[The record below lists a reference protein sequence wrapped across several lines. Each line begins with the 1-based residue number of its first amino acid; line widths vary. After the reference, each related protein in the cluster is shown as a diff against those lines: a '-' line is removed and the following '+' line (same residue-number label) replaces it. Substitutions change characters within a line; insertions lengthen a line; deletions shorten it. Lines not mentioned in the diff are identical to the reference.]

1 MITLYLQ
8 WDRHSG
14 PSEIGQHKLTFSM
27 DESVNSGDFNPL
39 HIKKGTQFIVMMIE
53 ADTKEAQEFRD
64 ESPEESKERFRKRM
78 NSLINQVAEANG
90 FKGPEFR
97 DLFKTELK
105 ERGLIKEST
114 KELNLEGYAKVIGI
128 LNEKLYARQKPTRT
142 K

>member
-1 MITLYLQ
+1 MIILPLQ
-8 WDRHSG
+8 YDRHSG
-14 PSEIGQHKLTFSM
+14 PDAIGQHKLTFTL
-27 DESVNSGDFNPL
+27 DESVATEFNPMS
-39 HIKKGTQFIVMMIE
+39 IKKGTQFIVMMIE

-105 ERGLIKEST
+105 ERGLINVST
-114 KELNLEGYAKVIGI
+114 KELSLEGYAKVIGI
-128 LNEKLYARQKPTRT
+128 LNEKLYGKKLTRT